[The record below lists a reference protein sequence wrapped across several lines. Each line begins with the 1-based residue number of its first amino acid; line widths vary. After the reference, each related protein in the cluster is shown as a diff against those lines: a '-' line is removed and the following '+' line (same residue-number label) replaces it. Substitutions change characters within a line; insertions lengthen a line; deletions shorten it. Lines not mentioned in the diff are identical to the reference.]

1 MPESAKPRVAVIGLG
16 SMGFGM
22 ATSLRRAGLEV
33 TGCDVS
39 ADSVKRF
46 VADGGKGAGTPAEAA
61 KTADIV
67 VSVVVNAA
75 QTETILFGANGVAET
90 LGKGAVFVSS
100 ATMDPDVAR
109 RLAKQL
115 EATGR
120 HYLDAPIS
128 GGAQRA
134 AQGELTILAS
144 GSPAAFAKARPALDA
159 MAAKLYELGDD
170 AGQGAAFKM
179 INQLLAGVHIAAASE
194 AIAFAAKQG
203 LDIRKVYEVI
213 TASAG
218 NSWMFENRMPH
229 VLDGDYTPRSAVEI
243 FVKDLGIIQDMARS
257 QKFPVPVA
265 AAALQMFLMTAA
277 SGMGR
282 DDDASVARMY
292 AQRHRHAS
300 ARRTEIEAR
309 SKRGRSMPRFAAN
322 LSMMFTEVPFLDRF
336 DAAAKAGFT
345 SVEFLF
351 PYDHPAEAVGERLK
365 RNGLTQAL
373 FNLPPGNWD
382 AGEKGFAALPERFD
396 DLKRSLET
404 ALPYAKATGVKR
416 LHLMAGIA
424 NRSEAKAVEQFYKS
438 VAWAAEFFAPHGLDV
453 VIEPINA
460 RNVPGYFLNDFR
472 LRARPDHR
480 AEDSEPETAV
490 RHLSLPDH
498 SWRRHHAAARDD
510 ADHRPRPDRQHSLA
524 QRARRRGAELS
535 VPVRRARPARLW
547 RLRRLRI

>member
-16 SMGFGM
+16 SMGYGM

-46 VADGGKGAGTPAEAA
+46 VAEGGKGASTPAEAA
-61 KTADIV
+61 K
-67 VSVVVNAA
+67 
-75 QTETILFGANGVAET
+75 
-90 LGKGAVFVSS
+90 S
-100 ATMDPDVAR
+100 A
-109 RLAKQL
+109 
-115 EATGR
+115 ATGR

-144 GSPAAFAKARPALDA
+144 GSPAAFTKARPALDA

-229 VLDGDYTPRSAVEI
+229 VLDGDYAPRSAVEI

-257 QKFPVPVA
+257 AKFPVPVA

-292 AQRHRHAS
+292 ARVTGTHL
-300 ARRTEIEAR
+300 
-309 SKRGRSMPRFAAN
+309 P
-322 LSMMFTEVPFLDRF
+322 
-336 DAAAKAGFT
+336 
-345 SVEFLF
+345 
-351 PYDHPAEAVGERLK
+351 GEPK
-365 RNGLTQAL
+365 
-373 FNLPPGNWD
+373 
-382 AGEKGFAALPERFD
+382 
-396 DLKRSLET
+396 
-404 ALPYAKATGVKR
+404 
-416 LHLMAGIA
+416 
-424 NRSEAKAVEQFYKS
+424 
-438 VAWAAEFFAPHGLDV
+438 
-453 VIEPINA
+453 
-460 RNVPGYFLNDFR
+460 
-472 LRARPDHR
+472 
-480 AEDSEPETAV
+480 
-490 RHLSLPDH
+490 
-498 SWRRHHAAARDD
+498 
-510 ADHRPRPDRQHSLA
+510 
-524 QRARRRGAELS
+524 
-535 VPVRRARPARLW
+535 
-547 RLRRLRI
+547 